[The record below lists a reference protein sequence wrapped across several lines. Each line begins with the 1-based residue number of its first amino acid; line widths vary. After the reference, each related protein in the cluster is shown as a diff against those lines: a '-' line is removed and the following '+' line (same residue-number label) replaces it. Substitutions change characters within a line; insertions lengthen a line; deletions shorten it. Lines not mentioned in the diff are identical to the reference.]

1 MCAGHKLQPGRIRA
15 GVGRRIEAG
24 ENIWKSETDR
34 EPVLFLLH
42 KKYKEIDMEN
52 GIRREEHEEFARRME
67 DEHKRISH
75 RLTDLEE
82 NVRQIGQLTASVEKL
97 AVSVE
102 SMAKTQTRQGERLE
116 ELEGR
121 DGEMWRKVIGY
132 VITAVIGIVVGY
144 IFTQIGM

>member
-1 MCAGHKLQPGRIRA
+1 
-15 GVGRRIEAG
+15 
-24 ENIWKSETDR
+24 
-34 EPVLFLLH
+34 
-42 KKYKEIDMEN
+42 MEN
-52 GIRREEHEEFARRME
+52 VISREEHEEFARRME
-67 DEHKRISH
+67 DEHKCISH

-82 NVRQIGQLTASVEKL
+82 TVRQIGQLTASVEKL

-116 ELEGR
+116 ELESR
-121 DGEMWRKVIGY
+121 DGEMWRKVTGY